1 MQKEYESLQTYI
13 TLAKKMISKFAPKF
27 YKALAYEM
35 LSNEDAISDVANA
48 IMTADW
54 KFDSNRIGKTTGQQK
69 TKYSYRNQCAIWA
82 IKSYISAKY
91 KKSTKNNISY
101 DNTLF
106 ADLDKSSADP
116 LDILIE
122 EESEYLKKHYISQ
135 ILESNILT
143 EKQKEQIKL
152 YYFSGMTLSEIG
164 KLYGVTREAIRQN
177 LIKGIEAIK
186 SYV

>member
-1 MQKEYESLQTYI
+1 METQFDSLSTYV

-54 KFDSNRIGKTTGQQK
+54 KFDQNRVGKITGQQK

-91 KKSTKNNISY
+91 KKSSRNYSY
-101 DNTLF
+101 DNMLF
-106 ADLDKSSADP
+106 VDSDNNSNNP
-116 LDILIE
+116 LDLLIE
-122 EESEYLKKHYISQ
+122 TESEQLKKEYIEE
-135 ILESNILT
+135 ILNSDILT
-143 EKQKEQIKL
+143 DKQKEQIQL
-152 YYFSGMTLSEIG
+152 YYYQGLTLSEIG
-164 KLYGVTREAIRQN
+164 KRYGVTREAIRQN
-177 LIKGIEAIK
+177 LLKGIKNIQ

>member
-1 MQKEYESLQTYI
+1 METQFDSLATYM

-54 KFDSNRIGKTTGQQK
+54 KFDQNRVGKITGQQK

-91 KKSTKNNISY
+91 KKSSRNYSY
-101 DNTLF
+101 DNIMF
-106 ADLDKSSADP
+106 ADSDNNTNNP
-116 LDILIE
+116 LENLIE
-122 EESEYLKKHYISQ
+122 VESEQLKKQYINQ
-135 ILESNILT
+135 ILDSDILT

-152 YYFSGMTLSEIG
+152 YYFQGLTLSEIG
-164 KLYGVTREAIRQN
+164 KKYGVTREAIRQN
-177 LIKGIEAIK
+177 LLKGIKSIQ

>member
-1 MQKEYESLQTYI
+1 MEKQFDSLSTYI

-27 YKALAYEM
+27 YKTLAYEM

-54 KFDSNRIGKTTGQQK
+54 KFDNTRVGKTTGQQK

-91 KKSTKNNISY
+91 KKSNKNVSY
-101 DNTLF
+101 DNILF
-106 ADLDKSSADP
+106 ADLDYSSADP

-122 EESEYLKKHYISQ
+122 EESEHLKKHYIKE
-135 ILESNILT
+135 ILNSDILT
-143 EKQKEQIKL
+143 QKQKEQINL
-152 YYFSGMTLSEIG
+152 YYFKGMTLSEIG
-164 KLYGVTREAIRQN
+164 KVYGVTREAIRQN
-177 LIKGIEAIK
+177 LLKGIEAIK